1 MSVRVVVL
9 FLALVL
15 KASNVGAQP
24 ATAEQLA
31 ACVSAYEN
39 AQERRQAGAWLEAQ
53 AELAKCGDAVCPAF
67 IRADCGTWSAELGER
82 QPSVVLRVQNA
93 GRTLSNVR
101 VFEAERLISEDQSP
115 IELDPGPHRLRVE
128 ADGMSPATLELVLEP
143 GEKMRSIEVELA
155 AIAPLEKARAKAA
168 PSAPAERSNVQ
179 PARPWPWV
187 AAGIGAVGVAGF
199 TVLALDGRAR
209 ERSLQ
214 RRCAPECTKSQVGS
228 VRTEYLLADVSLA
241 VGAGAL
247 LVAGYLFLS
256 DAPAQYDHASEPV
269 RVSVSTGALACS
281 VGGQF

>member
-9 FLALVL
+9 FVAVML

-39 AQERRQAGAWLEAQ
+39 SQERRQAGAWLEAQ

-67 IRADCGTWSAELGER
+67 MRADCGTWSAELDER
-82 QPSVVLRVQNA
+82 QPSVVFRVHSS
-93 GRTLSNVR
+93 GRALSNVR
-101 VFEAERLISEDQSP
+101 VFEAERLIVEDQSP

-128 ADGMSPATLELVLEP
+128 ADGMSPATLELELEP

-155 AIAPLEKARAKAA
+155 AIAPSEPPRAKATRN
-168 PSAPAERSNVQ
+168 APAESSSLQ

-199 TVLALDGRAR
+199 AVLALDGRAR

-214 RRCAPECTKSQVGS
+214 RRCAPACSKSEVGS
-228 VRTEYLLADVSLA
+228 VRTEYLLADASLA

-256 DAPAQYDHASEPV
+256 DAAAEYDHASEPV
-269 RVSVSTGALACS
+269 RVSVSAGAVACS
-281 VGGQF
+281 VGGRF